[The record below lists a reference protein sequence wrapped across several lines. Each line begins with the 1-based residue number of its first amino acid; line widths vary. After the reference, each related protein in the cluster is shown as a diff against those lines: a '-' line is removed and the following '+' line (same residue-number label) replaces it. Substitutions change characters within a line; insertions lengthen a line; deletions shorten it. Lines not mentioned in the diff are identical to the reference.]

1 MKILYVALDQRVP
14 GTTGGSVH
22 VLGVAQGLA
31 ARGHDVHV
39 LTGAGAGQFPDG
51 AVHWHAMAPPFGLRH
66 LRRLKAEAVTR
77 AAREFGADV
86 VMERY
91 HNFGGE
97 GVQAA
102 LATGAVAV
110 LEVNAPVIDYPGS
123 PKAWLDR
130 AMIVE
135 PMRRWRDWQCRHADL
150 IVTPTAQIIP
160 SFVRADRTVEI
171 EWGADTDSFRPD
183 VRGAVPFT
191 KPDGALTL
199 VFAGAFRAWH
209 GAITLV
215 RAMRTLHERGRR
227 DVQAVLI
234 GDGPEHARVKK
245 AALHVPGITL
255 TGPVPH
261 DRMPACLAAA
271 DIGVAPFDLDA
282 HPPLQLAFY
291 WSPLKVF
298 EYMAAGLPVVA
309 PAIPRLES
317 IVRHGAEG
325 LLYPAGEP
333 GGLALAIE
341 RLLDDA
347 GLRRTLGAAGRARVA
362 ENFSW
367 TAHCKKLDKALTAAV
382 ERRAAG
388 RSHGGGAPES

>member
-14 GTTGGSVH
+14 GTTGGAVH

-31 ARGHDVHV
+31 SRGHEVHV
-39 LTGAGAGQFPDG
+39 LTGEGDGPFPDG
-51 AVHWHAMAPPFGLRH
+51 AVRWRAMAPPFGIRH
-66 LRRLKAEAVTR
+66 LRRLRAEAVTQ
-77 AAREFGADV
+77 AARDIGADV

-97 GVQAA
+97 GVLAA

-130 AMIVE
+130 ALIVE
-135 PMRRWRDWQCRHADL
+135 PLRRWRDWQCRHADL
-150 IVTPTAQIIP
+150 IITPTAKILPPLVPASRI
-160 SFVRADRTVEI
+160 VEV
-171 EWGADTDSFRPD
+171 EWGADTESFMPD
-183 VRGAVPFT
+183 AQGPVPFA
-191 KPDGALTL
+191 KPAGSLTL

-209 GAITLV
+209 GAIALV
-215 RAMRTLHERGRR
+215 RAMRTLHEHGRR
-227 DVQAVLI
+227 DVHAVLI
-234 GDGPEHARVKK
+234 GEGPEHARVKK
-245 AALHVPGITL
+245 EAMHVPGVTL
-255 TGPVPH
+255 TGAVPH
-261 DRMPACLAAA
+261 LQMPACLAAA

-309 PAIPRLES
+309 PAIPRLEG

-325 LLYPAGEP
+325 LLYEAREP
-333 GGLALAIE
+333 GALVHALE
-341 RLLDDA
+341 RLLDDP
-347 GLRRTLGAAGRARVA
+347 GMRRKLGAAARDRVA
-362 ENFSW
+362 EYFSW
-367 TAHCKKLDKALTAAV
+367 NGHCKRLEKALTAAV
-382 ERRAAG
+382 DARAA
-388 RSHGGGAPES
+388 RRTMARAAHQS